1 MAHPSQPSR
10 QITPRPLTGNPSGL
24 TQQPPGVNNYI
35 NSGKDVFSISPTLII
50 PLTTNG
56 GRPFKV
62 RTLLDSGSGTNWIV
76 KNILQHV
83 QHTVKGSELMEVH
96 TFHGA
101 VRKRYPLVEIYYQDE
116 QKVTQSIMCYV
127 HDAYVRHIHINLT
140 SYIQSEYNTLD
151 PFWINNLTDPGDP
164 RVDHGFESQG
174 VGMVLSPA
182 TTNKLRTTHAIIHLH
197 DINML
202 LEPTIFGVAIS
213 GAIPEHLRDRA
224 HQVSVSCTVPYL
236 VNNTKDPILFSE
248 GNEVTLL
255 DDIQFLW
262 KQEQLGIKPM
272 EENVDHT
279 KAWELFLESI
289 TRDST
294 TGQYT
299 VRLPYNEKK
308 HLISDN
314 IPKAAARTYR
324 QQELMIKN
332 KAYGEAVVSAKED
345 MATNDYIEKVDMS
358 QPTGE
363 VVYYMPF
370 RGIIKTASDTTKCRL
385 VMDASSKPS
394 SSHVSLNQALYQGPN
409 LIIEL
414 SFLLLRFMLG
424 MFATIADIEKAFLR
438 IIIAPC
444 DRDALR
450 FFWFVDPWDPGSQ
463 LVTYRFKAVM
473 FGSAASPFQLAAV
486 LTVLIRDECT
496 NRQVQ
501 KALQNRIYVDDV
513 TFSHNLQSTMLE
525 FFLVATDTL
534 KKGTFNLRQ
543 WASNSPQLMDKA
555 RERGVAK
562 NSSIVKVLGM
572 VWNINDDT
580 LGFNT
585 DVSWDS
591 IFTKRSALRFC
602 NQIFDPL
609 GWLSPIL
616 IRLRLFIQKLWQEQ
630 IPWDKS
636 FELIKDFKEKWTN
649 LVSQAQIAAKR
660 KLHRKAVWTE
670 NSQIHIFSD
679 ASKDSYGTV
688 VYLRTPPCPEY
699 PKGDVHLVCS
709 KSKVKPLDGKQTIPR
724 LELSGMV
731 LAAHQVPYLTKAWD
745 LPNNSNFHIWCDAK
759 VVLHWMEKQDIK
771 ETYVNNRVA
780 QVRDLC
786 EDHWE
791 SIKLHYVPT
800 DLNPADIITRQQ
812 KAEEFVNNETWW
824 HGPTWLLNESD
835 WPTTDHTY
843 CMYPDGK
850 PIKIETKALATVTV
864 PFKDSIISHFK
875 QGNFHSNMR
884 VTAYILR
891 AFLRPPYPRV
901 SKTNATTFHRDLVPK
916 DELINAKTIAIR
928 LMQKESFPRQLAL
941 LRGGKPVN
949 KGPLKRLNLYLDDK
963 HIIRCRHRL
972 DNLPGNEIHPMLAH
986 GYHPFT
992 IGYIRCKHVHVNCS
1006 SRQHTLHSI
1015 RKEIEGPKLTSAI
1028 KKVVWACDLCRI
1040 LRARPYAYP
1049 QQPPLPRERLLC
1061 QRPFAVCGIDYSGPH
1076 YVKQG
1081 RASLK
1086 VWIALFTCMVSRAI
1100 HLEIVPDLTSKT
1112 FLQVLQ
1118 TMSWK
1123 KSPPKVLLSDNAT
1136 CFAGA
1141 NKILKEMSQQNAIAT
1156 GLATKGIEWNFTPAR
1171 APWFGAVYER
1181 LIGVLKKELTKLIG
1195 QTALTYH
1202 ELSYTLAQIEGVI
1215 NNRPLVQVGDME
1227 VISPM
1232 NILTGRNDNYD
1243 DMLEVLDCKEILL
1256 SASKIKNDLPR
1267 LYQDTE
1273 RRLAKFWQVFQQQYL
1288 ENIKFSPDTTQN
1300 RGGGLTPQVG
1310 DLVIIHSH
1318 DPRLKWRKAI
1328 VLEKI
1333 PSEDGLVRKCKLRT
1347 STGQM
1352 VRATKH
1358 IYPLEIN
1365 VEKFVD
1371 EIRRNNLTET
1381 NDFEGFDDFSMPRD
1395 DKARKL
1401 KEFVSNLPSTEN

>member
-1 MAHPSQPSR
+1 MPQYSQPSE
-10 QITPRPLTGNPSGL
+10 QPSYCPLTGNPNDS
-24 TQQPPGVNNYI
+24 TQQQTGVNNYI
-35 NSGKDVFSISPTLII
+35 NSGKEVLSISPTLII
-50 PLTTNG
+50 PLNTNG
-56 GRPFKV
+56 DRPFKV

-83 QHTVKGSELMEVH
+83 QHTVKGTELMEVH

-101 VRKRYPLVEIYYQDE
+101 VRKRYPLVEIYYQDT
-116 QKVTQSIMCYV
+116 QKLTQSIMCYV
-127 HDAYVRHIHINLT
+127 HDAYVRHIHLNLT
-140 SYIQSEYNTLD
+140 GYIQSKYNTSD
-151 PFWINNLTDPGDP
+151 PFWINKLADPGDP

-182 TTNKLRTTHAIIHLH
+182 TTNKLCTAHAIIQLH

-213 GAIPEHLRDRA
+213 GAIPEHLRNRA
-224 HQVSVSCTVPYL
+224 HQVSVSCTVPQM
-236 VNNTKDPILFSE
+236 VNNTKDHMLFSE
-248 GNEVTLL
+248 GNEVSLL

-262 KQEQLGIKPM
+262 KQEQIGIQPV

-279 KAWELFLESI
+279 KAWDLFLESI
-289 TRDST
+289 SRDSV

-324 QQELMIKN
+324 QQELMLKN
-332 KAYGEAVVSAKED
+332 KAYGEAVVGAKND

-358 QPTGE
+358 QPVGE

-370 RGIIKTASDTTKCRL
+370 RGIIKTSSDTTKCRL

-394 SSHVSLNQALYQGPN
+394 RTHVSLNQALYQGPN

-463 LVTYRFKAVM
+463 LITYRFKAVM

-486 LTVLIRDECT
+486 LTVLIRDECN

-501 KALQNRIYVDDV
+501 QALQNRIYVDDV
-513 TFSHNLQSTMLE
+513 TFSHNLQSTMLD
-525 FFLVATDTL
+525 FFLVATETL
-534 KKGTFNLRQ
+534 QKGTFNLRQ
-543 WASNSPQLMDKA
+543 WASNSPQLMEKA
-555 RERGVAK
+555 RERGVAN
-562 NSSIVKVLGM
+562 NSRIVKVLGM
-572 VWNINDDT
+572 VWDINEDT
-580 LGFNT
+580 LGYNT
-585 DVSWDS
+585 EVSWDNL
-591 IFTKRSALRFC
+591 FTKRSALRFC

-630 IPWDKS
+630 LPWDKS
-636 FELIKDFKEKWTN
+636 FELVQDFKETWLN
-649 LVSQAQIAAKR
+649 LVKQAQLAIKS
-660 KLHRKAVWTE
+660 KLNRKAVWTE
-670 NSQIHIFSD
+670 NTEIHIFSD
-679 ASKDSYGTV
+679 ASKEAYGSV
-688 VYLRTPPCPEY
+688 VYLRTPPCPQY
-699 PKGDVHLVCS
+699 PKGDVHLACS
-709 KSKVKPLDGKQTIPR
+709 KSKVKPIDGKQTIPR
-724 LELSGMV
+724 LELSGLV
-731 LAAHQVPYLTKAWD
+731 VAAHQVKYLTKAWD
-745 LPNNSNFHIWCDAK
+745 LPNNANFHIWCDAK
-759 VVLHWMEKQDIK
+759 VVLHWMEKQNIK
-771 ETYVNNRVA
+771 ETFINNRVD
-780 QVRDLC
+780 QVKDLC
-786 EDHWE
+786 ADHWE

-812 KAEEFVNNETWW
+812 KAEEFINNETWW
-824 HGPTWLLNESD
+824 KGPTWLLNKSD
-835 WPTTDHTY
+835 WPTTDHSY
-843 CMYPDGK
+843 SMYPDGK
-850 PIKIETKALATVTV
+850 PIKKNTKVLATTNRPLITSIL
-864 PFKDSIISHFK
+864 PFFA

-884 VTAYILR
+884 TTAYTLR
-891 AFLRPPYPRV
+891 AFLNPPYPRICK
-901 SKTNATTFHRDLVPK
+901 SNAITFHRDVVHK
-916 DELINAKTIAIR
+916 DELINAKSVAIR
-928 LMQKESFPRQLAL
+928 IMQRESFPRQLAL
-941 LRGGKPVN
+941 LRGGKPI
-949 KGPLKRLNLYLDDK
+949 KGPLKKLNLYIDNIG
-963 HIIRCRHRL
+963 IIRCRHRL
-972 DNLPGNEIHPMLAH
+972 ENLPGNELHPMLAH
-986 GYHPFT
+986 GQHPFT
-992 IGYIRCKHVHVNCS
+992 IGYIRCKHIHTNCS
-1006 SRQHTLHSI
+1006 SRQHTLQDI
-1015 RKEIEGPKLTSAI
+1015 RKDIEGPKLTTAI
-1028 KKVVWACDLCRI
+1028 KKVIWDCDLCRI

-1049 QQPPLPRERLLC
+1049 QQPPLPRERLIC

-1081 RASLK
+1081 RSSLK
-1086 VWIALFTCMVSRAI
+1086 VWIALFTCMVSRAV
-1100 HLEIVPDLTSKT
+1100 HLEIVPDLSSKT

-1123 KSPPKVLLSDNAT
+1123 KTPPKVLLTDNAT
-1136 CFAGA
+1136 CFVGA
-1141 NKILKEMSQQNAIAT
+1141 NRLLKEISQQNETVT
-1156 GLATKGIEWNFTPAR
+1156 GLAMKGIEWNFTPAR

-1181 LIGVLKKELTKLIG
+1181 LIGVLKKELTKLVG

-1202 ELSYTLAQIEGVI
+1202 ELSFTLAQVEGVI
-1215 NNRPLVQVGDME
+1215 NNRPLVQVGDTT
-1227 VISPM
+1227 VITPN

-1256 SASKIKNDLPR
+1256 SASKVKNDLPR

-1273 RRLAKFWQVFQQQYL
+1273 RRLAKFWQLFQQQYL
-1288 ENIKFSPDTTQN
+1288 ENIKFSPDTTKN
-1300 RGGGLTPQVG
+1300 KGGGLTPQIG

-1347 STGQM
+1347 STGEM

-1365 VEKFVD
+1365 VEKFTD
-1371 EIRRNNLTET
+1371 EIRNQNNAEN
-1381 NDFEGFDDFSMPRD
+1381 NDFEGFDDFSLPRD

-1401 KEFVSNLPSTEN
+1401 KEFVSNLPSDAN